1 MPFICPKQKGG
12 RPMQEEVENRT
23 VALAIST
30 TKLTGRMLKSAI
42 LKFLEAQKNKS
53 RDSPKIPQGKQ
64 SVKDLAKQN
73 QGMTNIE
80 ITDKNIKS
88 FEQSAR
94 KYGVDF
100 AVKKD
105 KSVTPP
111 KYLVFFKG
119 RDADAITAAFTDF
132 TAKTVRKAE
141 RPSVLSQ
148 LKKFTELVK
157 NVIPSKV
164 KNKDREQSL

>member
-1 MPFICPKQKGG
+1 
-12 RPMQEEVENRT
+12 MQEEVEGKT
-23 VALAIST
+23 VALAINS
-30 TKLTGRMLKSAI
+30 TKLTARTLKAAMLKYLAWR
-42 LKFLEAQKNKS
+42 KDKKNY
-53 RDSPKIPQGKQ
+53 PKIPQGKQ

-105 KSVTPP
+105 RTVKPP
-111 KYLVFFKG
+111 KYFVFFKG

-141 RPSVLSQ
+141 RPSALTQ
-148 LKKFTELVK
+148 LRKFTEIVR
-157 NVIPSKV
+157 NTVSDRV

>member
-1 MPFICPKQKGG
+1 
-12 RPMQEEVENRT
+12 MQEEVEGRT
-23 VALAIST
+23 VALAING
-30 TKLTGRMLKSAI
+30 TKLTARTLKAAMLKYLAWR
-42 LKFLEAQKNKS
+42 KDKKS
-53 RDSPKIPQGKQ
+53 YPKIPQGKQ

-100 AVKKD
+100 AIKKD

-132 TAKTVRKAE
+132 TAKMMKKSE

-157 NVIPSKV
+157 NAVPSKV

>member
-1 MPFICPKQKGG
+1 
-12 RPMQEEVENRT
+12 MQEEVENRT

-42 LKFLEAQKNKS
+42 LKFLEAQENKS

-64 SVKDLAKQN
+64 SVKNLAKQN

-100 AVKKD
+100 AIKKD

-132 TAKTVRKAE
+132 TAKMMKKSE

-157 NVIPSKV
+157 NAVPSKV

>member
-1 MPFICPKQKGG
+1 
-12 RPMQEEVENRT
+12 MQEEVENRT
-23 VALAIST
+23 VTLAIST
-30 TKLTGRMLKSAI
+30 TKLTGYVLKSAI
-42 LKFLEAQKNKS
+42 LKFLESQKNKS
-53 RDSPKIPQGKQ
+53 RDSPKIPHGKQ

-73 QGMTNIE
+73 QGMNNIE

-88 FEQSAR
+88 FEKSAR

-105 KSVTPP
+105 KSVKPP

-132 TAKTVRKAE
+132 TAKMVRKAE
-141 RPSVLSQ
+141 RPSVLAQ
-148 LKKFTELVK
+148 LRKFTEIVRST
-157 NVIPSKV
+157 VSDRV

>member
-1 MPFICPKQKGG
+1 
-12 RPMQEEVENRT
+12 MQEEVENRT
-23 VALAIST
+23 VTLVISGTRLTARSLGTAI
-30 TKLTGRMLKSAI
+30 G
-42 LKFLEAQKNKS
+42 KFLAWQKNRKNG
-53 RDSPKIPQGKQ
+53 PKIPHGKQ

-73 QGMTNIE
+73 QGMSNIE

-88 FEQSAR
+88 FEKSAR

-105 KSVTPP
+105 RTVKPP
-111 KYLVFFKG
+111 KYFVFFKG

-132 TAKTVRKAE
+132 TAKTVKKSE
-141 RPSVLSQ
+141 RPSALAQ
-148 LKKFTELVK
+148 LRKFTEIVK
-157 NVIPSKV
+157 NTVSDRV

>member
-1 MPFICPKQKGG
+1 
-12 RPMQEEVENRT
+12 MQEEVENRT
-23 VALAIST
+23 VTLAIT
-30 TKLTGRMLKSAI
+30 GTKLTTRTLGVAI
-42 LKFLEAQKNKS
+42 GKFLTWQKNRKN
-53 RDSPKIPQGKQ
+53 DPKIPHGKQ

-73 QGMTNIE
+73 QGMSNIE

-88 FEQSAR
+88 FEKSAR

-105 KSVTPP
+105 KNVKPP
-111 KYLVFFKG
+111 KYFVFFKG

-141 RPSVLSQ
+141 RPSVLAQ
-148 LKKFTELVK
+148 LRKFTEIVK
-157 NVIPSKV
+157 NTVSDRV

>member
-1 MPFICPKQKGG
+1 
-12 RPMQEEVENRT
+12 MQEDVENRT
-23 VALAIST
+23 VTLAITT
-30 TKLTGRMLKSAI
+30 TKLTGSVLKLAI

-53 RDSPKIPQGKQ
+53 RDSPKIPHGKQ

-73 QGMTNIE
+73 QGMNNIE

-88 FEQSAR
+88 FEKSAR

-105 KSVTPP
+105 KSVKPP

-132 TAKTVRKAE
+132 TAKMVRKAE
-141 RPSVLSQ
+141 RPSVLAQ
-148 LKKFTELVK
+148 LRKFTELVK
-157 NVIPSKV
+157 STVSNRV

>member
-1 MPFICPKQKGG
+1 MRGD
-12 RPMQEEVENRT
+12 RPMQEEIESRT
-23 VALAIST
+23 VALAING
-30 TKLTGRMLKSAI
+30 TKLSARTLKAAI
-42 LKFLEAQKNKS
+42 LKYLAWRKDKKNY
-53 RDSPKIPQGKQ
+53 PKIPQGKQ

-88 FEQSAR
+88 FEKSAR

-100 AVKKD
+100 AIKKD
-105 KSVTPP
+105 KSISPP

-157 NVIPSKV
+157 NTIPNKV

>member
-1 MPFICPKQKGG
+1 
-12 RPMQEEVENRT
+12 MQEEVEGRT
-23 VALAIST
+23 VALAING
-30 TKLTGRMLKSAI
+30 TKLTARTLKAAMLKYLAWR
-42 LKFLEAQKNKS
+42 KDKQNH
-53 RDSPKIPQGKQ
+53 PKTPQGKQ

-100 AVKKD
+100 AIKKD

-132 TAKTVRKAE
+132 TAKMMKKSE

-157 NVIPSKV
+157 NAVPSKV